1 MTTQGLT
8 DRRGPEFDD
17 PPADPIDLLRQ
28 WFDAAKDNG
37 VREPGALV
45 LGTTDGTGRG
55 SGRIVM
61 LLGITA
67 GGLLFTSHAG
77 SRKGRDLADNPLASG
92 VLYWRET
99 RQQITVA
106 GPVRRLP
113 DPESDTLWASRPATT
128 HPMSVASEQSSP
140 LRDEEGLRLR
150 ADELSE
156 SDTPLPRPS
165 SWSGYLFEPDTVEF
179 WLESP
184 DRLHRRLRYE
194 RTATGWRARRLQP

>member
-1 MTTQGLT
+1 MTTQAATEL
-8 DRRGPEFDD
+8 RHPEFDD
-17 PPADPIDLLRQ
+17 PPADPVELLRQ
-28 WFDAAKDNG
+28 WFDAAKDGG
-37 VREPGALV
+37 VREPGALA
-45 LGTTDGTGRG
+45 LGTTDRTGRG

-61 LLGITA
+61 VLGVNA
-67 GGLLFTSHAG
+67 DGLLFTSHAG
-77 SRKGRDLADNPLASG
+77 SRKGHDLAGNPLASG

-113 DPESDTLWASRPATT
+113 DAESDTLWASRPAAT

-140 LRDEEGLRLR
+140 LRDEEGLRMR
-150 ADELSE
+150 AGELSE
-156 SDTPLPRPS
+156 SDTPLPRPAG
-165 SWSGYLFEPDTVEF
+165 WSGYVFEPDTVEF

-194 RTATGWRARRLQP
+194 RAGTGWRAERLQP